1 MIFVREMIDTNSN
14 MQSKLMINP
23 GTLLSG
29 AMFRRA
35 ERTIAEASPRL
46 SPNGH
51 AAIND
56 PVRSGTTLIG

>member
-14 MQSKLMINP
+14 MLSKLMIDP

-35 ERTIAEASPRL
+35 ERTIAEASRRR
-46 SPNGH
+46 SPSDHG
-51 AAIND
+51 AIND
-56 PVRSGTTLIG
+56 PVRFA

>member
-14 MQSKLMINP
+14 MLSKLMINP

-35 ERTIAEASPRL
+35 ERTIAEASRRWFP
-46 SPNGH
+46 SDH
-51 AAIND
+51 AAISD
-56 PVRSGTTLIG
+56 PLRFGTTLIG

>member
-1 MIFVREMIDTNSN
+1 MIFVREVIDTNSN

-35 ERTIAEASPRL
+35 KQARKLARDC
-46 SPNGH
+46 H
-51 AAIND
+51 QAAML
-56 PVRSGTTLIG
+56 RSATLCDSARP